1 LQPSV
6 QSHDS
11 SLERGSKAFGLH
23 QRDDEISAEADGD
36 EQAEDGFEH
45 QSLLF
50 LRARQRMG
58 VNRHDAEQA
67 EAESEEESILHG
79 FAPFSGF
86 GAKMAQTAIRFRW
99 RSGARH
105 IRKS

>member
-1 LQPSV
+1 
-6 QSHDS
+6 
-11 SLERGSKAFGLH
+11 
-23 QRDDEISAEADGD
+23 
-36 EQAEDGFEH
+36 
-45 QSLLF
+45 
-50 LRARQRMG
+50 MG